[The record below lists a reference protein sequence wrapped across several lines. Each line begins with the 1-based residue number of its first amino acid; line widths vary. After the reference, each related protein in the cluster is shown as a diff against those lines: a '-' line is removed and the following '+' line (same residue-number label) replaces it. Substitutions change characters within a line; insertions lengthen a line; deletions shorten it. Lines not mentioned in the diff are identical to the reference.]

1 MIDEEAKA
9 PQHVQ
14 DKGNLGVAV
23 LFRPTQD
30 QDAASK
36 IDYYFSLN
44 STTYSS
50 MYMMMT
56 MPSFLQKAVINL
68 VIRVNTRGLLV

>member
-9 PQHVQ
+9 PQHMQ
-14 DKGNLGVAV
+14 DKGNFGVAV

-36 IDYYFSLN
+36 IKSNFSLN
-44 STTYSS
+44 SITYSS
-50 MYMMMT
+50 IYMMM
-56 MPSFLQKAVINL
+56 MIPSFLQKAVMNL
-68 VIRVNTRGLLV
+68 VIRVNTQGLLV